1 MPMPKPL
8 SKSKLIAYRQCP
20 KRLWLEIFRP
30 DLRAD
35 NAATQAVF
43 ATGHKVGALAQSIF
57 DATGTG
63 YLVDMHTL
71 GIDGA
76 IAKTQSLVSA
86 PSPQPIFEA
95 GFKAD
100 AVGNGGALSFAD
112 VLLPDAQ
119 SGENGQSESSRAW
132 HMIEVKSSTKVK
144 DYYREDAAIQYHV
157 AKNAGV
163 NLTAISIAVVDT
175 SWVYR
180 GDGDYKGLLKL
191 EDVTDSSAAQDADV
205 RAWITDAQVIAQL
218 GAAPAQKTGDHC
230 DSPFPCGFYAH
241 CSKEDGTADLQ
252 VEHPADWLPRISKGK
267 IVDAFGTDAD
277 KRFVS
282 MFDIPDS
289 QLNVLQRRV
298 KAAHR
303 TGKPFIDAVNIQNQL
318 APHQP
323 HADGAVYFL
332 DFETIAQAVPIWANT
347 RPYQAV
353 LYQFSCHVMSGN
365 GTLKHH
371 EFLDTSGNDP
381 RIPFADALVTAL
393 GESSSAI
400 FVYSSFERTQ
410 LKALAIDVPKHSA
423 AIGRIIER
431 LVDLLPIVQGN
442 YYHPLMQG
450 SWSIKSVLP
459 AMFGNGDADLSYEKL
474 AASVEGGAVADGG
487 AATVAFIEAI
497 EPTTTR
503 ERRAAIHAQLLAY
516 CKLDTLAMVRVW
528 EQLSSNAAAKM

>member
-1 MPMPKPL
+1 MPKPL

-20 KRLWLEIFRP
+20 KRLWLEIHHP
-30 DLRAD
+30 ELRED
-35 NAATQAVF
+35 SSATKAVF
-43 ATGHKVGALAQSIF
+43 ATGHKVGELAQSIF
-57 DATGTG
+57 DPAGTG
-63 YLVDMHTL
+63 YLVDMNTL

-100 AVGNGGALSFAD
+100 TAGNGGALSFAD
-112 VLLPDAQ
+112 VLLPDVQ
-119 SGENGQSESSRAW
+119 SGENGKSESSRAW

-157 AKNAGV
+157 AKNTGV
-163 NLTAISIAVVDT
+163 NLKSISIAVVDT

-180 GDGDYKGLLKL
+180 GDGNYKDLLKL

-205 RAWITDAQVIAQL
+205 RAWITDAQGIAL
-218 GAAPAQKTGDHC
+218 LSAAPAQKTGDHC
-230 DSPFPCGFYAH
+230 DSPFPCGFYTQ

-267 IVDAFGTDAD
+267 IVDAFGADAD
-277 KRFVS
+277 KRYVS
-282 MFDIPDS
+282 MLDIPDS
-289 QLNVLQRRV
+289 QLNATQRRV
-298 KAAHR
+298 KEVHR
-303 TGKPFIDAVNIQNQL
+303 TGKPSIDAVNIQNQL

-323 HADGAVYFL
+323 KTGGAAYFL

-353 LYQFSCHVMSGN
+353 LYQFSCHVVGGN
-365 GTLKHH
+365 GTLTHH

-381 RIPFADALVTAL
+381 RIPFADALVAAL

-423 AIGRIIER
+423 AISRIIDR

-459 AMFGNGDADLSYEKL
+459 AMFGNDDADLSYAKL
-474 AASVEGGAVADGG
+474 AASVEGGAVADGSS
-487 AATVAFIEAI
+487 ATLAYVEAI
-497 EPTTTR
+497 DPKTSQ
-503 ERRAAIHAQLLAY
+503 ERKATIHAQLLAY

-528 EQLSSNAAAKM
+528 ERLSFTATAKI